1 MKSLHYLY
9 YLSNADWPVPGFDRR
24 WQGPAVPKAVVLVP
38 TRELSEQASDSV
50 SDALM
55 RVSWWDGR
63 LVRSSG
69 REQVHNEAKEF
80 LYYSPL
86 RSARASPVRG
96 AMLHVSVHVIILH
109 SMHI

>member
-24 WQGPAVPKAVVLVP
+24 WQGPAVPKA
-38 TRELSEQASDSV
+38 V